1 MQIWDA
7 KEFAEKLNAGELNGQ
22 LAEELEKLSEV
33 QLRELL
39 RLLAAKPPPA
49 AQPD

>member
-1 MQIWDA
+1 MRTWDA
-7 KEFAEKLNAGELNGQ
+7 KEFAKKLNAGELNGQ

-33 QLRELL
+33 QLREVLQ
-39 RLLAAKPPPA
+39 LLAEKPSP